1 MASLV
6 HNIVD
11 SARNKL
17 SAKINNAIAGI
28 TNNGL
33 GPLDN
38 KALRA
43 TLLTNRANPKLPKIN
58 FLEYEL
64 GGVIRDIKD
73 TFGIGLQTA
82 RPTSSTSKNGETR
95 LRRLTT
101 PDKNSLVNTQ
111 LKINNSKSNPGIL
124 STQLKQSARDFFR
137 KSSIPKNNIIIINDN
152 ISPPVSIV
160 IQNRPNEISV
170 DTQTS
175 WVAVK
180 SMGRNNPFM
189 VYTGGEDTISF
200 DVSWYSSDPNNR
212 EDILTKCRLLESWSK
227 ANGYRQSPPTLK
239 ISWGSSG
246 IFDNDLFILYSAS
259 YKLNNF
265 QDRYNS
271 NFYNVKGDFINSIN
285 KSINL
290 GLLPSLA
297 TQTLVFKRVTNKNL
311 THADICSPEKLQ
323 KVNSDEIMGIPI
335 PISGNIPTFNNIPK
349 TTIPTELK
357 PF

>member
-82 RPTSSTSKNGETR
+82 RPTSSTSKNGEIR

-101 PDKNSLVNTQ
+101 PDKNSLVNIQ

-124 STQLKQSARDFFR
+124 STQLEQSARDFFR
-137 KSSIPKNNIIIINDN
+137 KSLIPKNNIIIINDN

-259 YKLNNF
+259 Y
-265 QDRYNS
+265 R
-271 NFYNVKGDFINSIN
+271 
-285 KSINL
+285 
-290 GLLPSLA
+290 
-297 TQTLVFKRVTNKNL
+297 
-311 THADICSPEKLQ
+311 
-323 KVNSDEIMGIPI
+323 
-335 PISGNIPTFNNIPK
+335 
-349 TTIPTELK
+349 
-357 PF
+357 

>member
-124 STQLKQSARDFFR
+124 STQLEQSARDFFR
-137 KSSIPKNNIIIINDN
+137 KSLIPKII
-152 ISPPVSIV
+152 
-160 IQNRPNEISV
+160 
-170 DTQTS
+170 
-175 WVAVK
+175 
-180 SMGRNNPFM
+180 
-189 VYTGGEDTISF
+189 
-200 DVSWYSSDPNNR
+200 
-212 EDILTKCRLLESWSK
+212 
-227 ANGYRQSPPTLK
+227 
-239 ISWGSSG
+239 
-246 IFDNDLFILYSAS
+246 
-259 YKLNNF
+259 
-265 QDRYNS
+265 
-271 NFYNVKGDFINSIN
+271 
-285 KSINL
+285 
-290 GLLPSLA
+290 SL
-297 TQTLVFKRVTNKNL
+297 
-311 THADICSPEKLQ
+311 
-323 KVNSDEIMGIPI
+323 
-335 PISGNIPTFNNIPK
+335 
-349 TTIPTELK
+349 
-357 PF
+357 

>member
-1 MASLV
+1 M
-6 HNIVD
+6 
-11 SARNKL
+11 
-17 SAKINNAIAGI
+17 
-28 TNNGL
+28 
-33 GPLDN
+33 
-38 KALRA
+38 
-43 TLLTNRANPKLPKIN
+43 
-58 FLEYEL
+58 
-64 GGVIRDIKD
+64 
-73 TFGIGLQTA
+73 
-82 RPTSSTSKNGETR
+82 
-95 LRRLTT
+95 
-101 PDKNSLVNTQ
+101 
-111 LKINNSKSNPGIL
+111 
-124 STQLKQSARDFFR
+124 
-137 KSSIPKNNIIIINDN
+137 
-152 ISPPVSIV
+152 
-160 IQNRPNEISV
+160 
-170 DTQTS
+170 
-175 WVAVK
+175 
-180 SMGRNNPFM
+180 
-189 VYTGGEDTISF
+189 
-200 DVSWYSSDPNNR
+200 
-212 EDILTKCRLLESWSK
+212 
-227 ANGYRQSPPTLK
+227 
-239 ISWGSSG
+239 

>member
-82 RPTSSTSKNGETR
+82 RPTSSTSKNGGTR

-124 STQLKQSARDFFR
+124 STQLEQSARDFFR
-137 KSSIPKNNIIIINDN
+137 KSPIPKNNIIIINDN

-265 QDRYNS
+265 QDRYS
-271 NFYNVKGDFINSIN
+271 GSSIDTDEF
-285 KSINL
+285 SRSVTRTINL
-290 GLLPSLA
+290 GLLPSIA
-297 TQTLVFKRVTNKNL
+297 TQSLVFKKVTGKNL
-311 THADICSPEKLQ
+311 THNDICSPEKLQ
-323 KVNSDEIMGIPI
+323 KLRPSEVMGVQTT
-335 PISGNIPTFNNIPK
+335 ISNNITTFDSIPK

>member
-11 SARNKL
+11 SAKNKL
-17 SAKINNAIAGI
+17 SAKVNNAIAGI

-43 TLLTNRANPKLPKIN
+43 TLFINRANPKLPKIN
-58 FLEYEL
+58 FLEYEF
-64 GGVIRDIKD
+64 GGVVRDIKE
-73 TFGIGLQTA
+73 TFGINQQTA
-82 RPTSSTSKNGETR
+82 RPTSSSSKDGETR
-95 LRRLTT
+95 FRRATT
-101 PDKNSLVNTQ
+101 PNKNPLVNTQ
-111 LKINNSKSNPGIL
+111 LKTKNSKSNPEIL
-124 STQLKQSARDFFR
+124 SLPLNQGTRELYR
-137 KSSIPKNNIIIINDN
+137 KSIIPKNNIIIINDN
-152 ISPPVSIV
+152 VSPPVSIV
-160 IQNRPNEISV
+160 IQNRPNEVTI
-170 DTQTS
+170 DTQTN
-175 WVAVK
+175 WVSVK

-189 VYTGGEDTISF
+189 IYTGGEDTISF
-200 DVSWYSSDPNNR
+200 DISWYSSDPNNR

-227 ANGYRQSPPTLK
+227 ANGYRQSPPILR

-265 QDRYNS
+265 QDRYSGNILNTENS
-271 NFYNVKGDFINSIN
+271 FSRDIN
-285 KSINL
+285 KSIDL
-290 GLLPSLA
+290 GLLPSIA
-297 TQTLVFKRVTNKNL
+297 TQSLVFKKVTSKNL

-323 KVNSDEIMGIPI
+323 KVKSDEIMGIPV
-335 PISGNIPTFNNIPK
+335 PISNNISTFDSIPK

>member
-11 SARNKL
+11 SAKNKL
-17 SAKINNAIAGI
+17 TAKVNNVIAGV

-43 TLLTNRANPKLPKIN
+43 TLFANRVNPKLPKIN
-58 FLEYEL
+58 FLEYEF

-101 PDKNSLVNTQ
+101 PNKNSLVNTQ
-111 LKINNSKSNPGIL
+111 LKISNSVSNPSIL
-124 STQLKQSARDFFR
+124 TTQLEQSAREFFR
-137 KSSIPKNNIIIINDN
+137 KSLSPKNNIIIINDN
-152 ISPPVSIV
+152 ISPPISIV
-160 IQNRPNEISV
+160 IQNRPGEISV
-170 DTQTS
+170 DPQTS
-175 WVAVK
+175 WVSVK

-189 VYTGGEDTISF
+189 IYTGGEDTISF
-200 DVSWYSSDPNNR
+200 DISWYSNDPLNR
-212 EDILTKCRLLESWSK
+212 EDVLTKCRLLESWSK
-227 ANGYRQSPPTLK
+227 ANGYVQSPPTLR
-239 ISWGSSG
+239 ISWGTSG

-271 NFYNVKGDFINSIN
+271 NVYNDNVKDSFLGSID

-290 GLLPSLA
+290 GLLPSIA
-297 TQTLVFKRVTNKNL
+297 TQSLVFKRVTSKNL
-311 THADICSPEKLQ
+311 THSDICSLEKLQ
-323 KVNSDEIMGIPI
+323 KVRPTEVIGV
-335 PISGNIPTFNNIPK
+335 PISSKVSTINIPE

>member
-124 STQLKQSARDFFR
+124 STQLEQSARDFFR
-137 KSSIPKNNIIIINDN
+137 KSLIPKNNIIIINDN

-265 QDRYNS
+265 QDRYS
-271 NFYNVKGDFINSIN
+271 GSSIDTDEF
-285 KSINL
+285 SRSVTRTINL
-290 GLLPSLA
+290 GLLPSIA
-297 TQTLVFKRVTNKNL
+297 TQSLVFKKVTGKNL
-311 THADICSPEKLQ
+311 THNDICSPEKLQ
-323 KVNSDEIMGIPI
+323 KLRPSEVMGVQTT
-335 PISGNIPTFNNIPK
+335 ISNNITTFDSIPK